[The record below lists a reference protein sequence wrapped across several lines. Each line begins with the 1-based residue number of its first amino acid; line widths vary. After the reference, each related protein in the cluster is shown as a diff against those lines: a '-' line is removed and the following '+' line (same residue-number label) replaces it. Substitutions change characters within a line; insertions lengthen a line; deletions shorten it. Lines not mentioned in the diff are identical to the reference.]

1 MSAQPLGPG
10 VPSAADAV
18 DGSLDATTLVP
29 SDKVFA
35 ADEDDH
41 GGGFYIP
48 TEVFLLVAL
57 AILFAL
63 AWKPAKS
70 AVLSAL
76 DGRADR
82 IRNELEE
89 AQRLR
94 EEAQAALASI
104 QRRQREAMQE
114 AEEIIAHARVEATRL
129 RKEAIDDLEAAM
141 ERRERLAEQRIAQ
154 AEAAAVAEVRNTAI
168 DVAIATAG
176 NLMASGIDAG
186 KHGALIDRSISDL
199 ADRLH

>member
-1 MSAQPLGPG
+1 MSAQAPAPA
-10 VPSAADAV
+10 PAA
-18 DGSLDATTLVP
+18 GETLTLVP
-29 SDKVFA
+29 TDKVVVA
-35 ADEDDH
+35 EDDY

-57 AILFAL
+57 AILFAI
-63 AWKPAKS
+63 AWKPAKN
-70 AVLSAL
+70 AVLTSL

-82 IRNELEE
+82 IRGELEE

-114 AEEIIAHARVEATRL
+114 AEEIISHARVEATRL
-129 RKEAIDDLEAAM
+129 REEAIADLEAAM
-141 ERRERLAEQRIAQ
+141 QRRERLAEQRIAQ

-168 DVAIATAG
+168 DVAVAAAG
-176 NLMASGIDAG
+176 RLMADRIDSSRHGSLIDQSIKDLAG
-186 KHGALIDRSISDL
+186 K
-199 ADRLH
+199 LH